1 MILAVGE
8 GLRWL
13 GERKA
18 DDALVR
24 AAAAV
29 EQAVAA
35 VVAEGKTLT
44 YDLVGEERA
53 SPMSRVGNAVRAELK
68 ARLQT

>member
-1 MILAVGE
+1 MCWPLRVANVGALAH
-8 GLRWL
+8 
-13 GERKA
+13 
-18 DDALVR
+18 R
-24 AAAAV
+24 AAPEEDHGD